1 LQDGLAKIKGMLFE
15 GNSFE
20 LKTDDLI
27 KFEKNFPCKEKL
39 VTETQ
44 LKH

>member
-27 KFEKNFPCKEKL
+27 KFEKTFLQRKTGNRNSA
-39 VTETQ
+39 
-44 LKH
+44 